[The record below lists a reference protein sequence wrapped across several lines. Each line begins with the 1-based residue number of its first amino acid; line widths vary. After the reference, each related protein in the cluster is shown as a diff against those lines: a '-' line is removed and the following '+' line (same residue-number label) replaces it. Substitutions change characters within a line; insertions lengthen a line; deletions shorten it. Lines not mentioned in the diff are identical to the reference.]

1 MSDVKSM
8 NDVRY
13 VANTYILKFYYKLG
27 NLLIFIKIK
36 YDLFLEE
43 RISRFHRILYGVIS
57 DNS

>member
-1 MSDVKSM
+1 M